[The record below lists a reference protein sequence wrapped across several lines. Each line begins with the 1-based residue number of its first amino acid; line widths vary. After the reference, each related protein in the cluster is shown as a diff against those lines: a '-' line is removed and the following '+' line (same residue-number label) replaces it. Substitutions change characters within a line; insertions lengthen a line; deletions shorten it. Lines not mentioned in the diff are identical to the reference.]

1 MDQEKPHNLETDENI
16 DSKWPLK
23 GAIEL
28 KNYTARYRKELPI
41 VVNDITVSIPAGTKV
56 GICGRTG
63 AGKSS
68 LTGNRDLRTDQLSL
82 NDDND
87 VRLFRIK
94 VALFRLIEGDSGKI
108 VIDGL
113 DISKIGLNK
122 LRIGDIENNS
132 VRRRLI
138 NRMMELERIESYA
151 FTPKKDRV
159 CQSSLRSLFCSR
171 VL

>member
-1 MDQEKPHNLETDENI
+1 MDQEKPHNLEVDTNI

-28 KNYTARYRKELPI
+28 QNYTARYRKELPI

-68 LTGNRDLRTDQLSL
+68 LTGNGDHRTYRSSA
-82 NDDND
+82 NDIRC
-87 VRLFRIK
+87 VWSSRIK

-108 VIDGL
+108 IIDGL
-113 DISKIGLNK
+113 DISKMGLNK
-122 LRIGDIENNS
+122 LRNGRVSDCP
-132 VRRRLI
+132 RRRFIDALVDHVS
-138 NRMMELERIESYA
+138 NESA
-151 FTPKKDRV
+151 RENFIICD
-159 CQSSLRSLFCSR
+159 LR
-171 VL
+171 